1 MTGWVGTVRAA
12 KMCKAGAPRPVR
24 VPEDC
29 ATVAE
34 AINQLPF
41 GGRVVLAPGT
51 HWLESTLQLS
61 RPIELM
67 GGAPAA
73 QVLLL
78 ARGVTAI
85 RVAGARLVLM
95 SLTIRTLPVLLSA
108 HWSLVTAQCSLTVSH
123 CAASHSAVS
132 LTLLYRCVQVGT
144 DEPLDAKEQI
154 EASQAHIETMHAELA
169 KIESRQQQ
177 MEKAKKSWFSLSE
190 NKKPD
195 PAEENA
201 WFNKKADD
209 ANAAVQQR
217 LGIVR

>member
-1 MTGWVGTVRAA
+1 
-12 KMCKAGAPRPVR
+12 MCKAGAPRPVR

-95 SLTIRTLPVLLSA
+95 SLTIRTLPVLHTA
-108 HWSLVTAQCSLTVSH
+108 RCTLVTAHCSLLIVTAHCSLLAHTLLPLTVSH
-123 CAASHSAVS
+123 SAASHSAHSHSHCSMWCDVW
-132 LTLLYRCVQVGT
+132 V
-144 DEPLDAKEQI
+144 
-154 EASQAHIETMHAELA
+154 
-169 KIESRQQQ
+169 
-177 MEKAKKSWFSLSE
+177 
-190 NKKPD
+190 
-195 PAEENA
+195 
-201 WFNKKADD
+201 
-209 ANAAVQQR
+209 
-217 LGIVR
+217 